1 MGAVEAGSRRLPVT
15 ATTPRQDGS
24 MDRVRDYRAER
35 WTSPQC
41 FVTSP
46 GNRGG
51 EPWPA
56 IPQCRSRAVRP
67 HPCQPQ
73 PMEPS
78 DGFGA
83 GLDRR
88 AEESPDRGTDG
99 GEEREDG
106 AVTPPREGRAVVRR
120 PEKAKGG
127 GQQGALV
134 RDFSDLPAQF
144 KGRQFGLELPG
155 KLRCQRQRR
164 EGSCAPIRRS
174 RCRVARRLRNGPDR
188 RRRTLP
194 EEDRPGF
201 LEAEIPEGW
210 RGGRGKSAAPPRP
223 GGASGSVPLLTWG
236 CDARPGIRAKRVSA
250 GREQRRAGSFFPF
263 PFLGDP

>member
-1 MGAVEAGSRRLPVT
+1 MRLLIT
-15 ATTPRQDGS
+15 ATTFRQADR
-24 MDRVRDYRAER
+24 MDRVRGYGAER
-35 WTSPQC
+35 WTSPRC

-56 IPQCRSRAVRP
+56 TPRCRSRAVRP

-83 GLDRR
+83 SLGRR
-88 AEESPDRGTDG
+88 AEESPVRGTDG

-106 AVTPPREGRAVVRR
+106 AITPLRRGRAVVRR
-120 PEKAKGG
+120 LEEAKGG

-134 RDFSDLPAQF
+134 RDFPDLPAQF

-155 KLRCQRQRR
+155 KLRCPRQRR
-164 EGSCAPIRRS
+164 EGSCTPIRRS
-174 RCRVARRLRNGPDR
+174 RWRVARRLRNGPDW

-201 LEAEIPEGW
+201 LEAEMPEGW
-210 RGGRGKSAAPPRP
+210 RGGRGKSASPPRP
-223 GGASGSVPLLTWG
+223 RGASGSVPLLTRG
-236 CDARPGIRAKRVSA
+236 CDSRPGIRAKRVSA

>member
-15 ATTPRQDGS
+15 ATTPRQDGP

-56 IPQCRSRAVRP
+56 IPRCRSRAVRP

-99 GEEREDG
+99 GEEKEDG
-106 AVTPPREGRAVVRR
+106 AVTPPRKGTGRGPQAGEG
-120 PEKAKGG
+120 
-127 GQQGALV
+127 QGWWAAGCV
-134 RDFSDLPAQF
+134 
-144 KGRQFGLELPG
+144 G
-155 KLRCQRQRR
+155 
-164 EGSCAPIRRS
+164 
-174 RCRVARRLRNGPDR
+174 
-188 RRRTLP
+188 
-194 EEDRPGF
+194 PGF
-201 LEAEIPEGW
+201 LRSPRAIQGPAIRLGASRKTSVPAAASRGELRPDPEIALPGGEALAEWAGSEAAHPA
-210 RGGRGKSAAPPRP
+210 GGRP
-223 GGASGSVPLLTWG
+223 
-236 CDARPGIRAKRVSA
+236 A
-250 GREQRRAGSFFPF
+250 GLP
-263 PFLGDP
+263 